1 MYVWLGQ
8 FQKRFLL
15 LLFFK
20 WTLWEKRF
28 CGGKN
33 NFKKSL
39 DYLFE
44 MELKYDAYIAILEYF
59 KNYS

>member
-33 NFKKSL
+33 NLKKL
-39 DYLFE
+39 YCDFRIFQKLQLMINENMIFNHF
-44 MELKYDAYIAILEYF
+44 L
-59 KNYS
+59 